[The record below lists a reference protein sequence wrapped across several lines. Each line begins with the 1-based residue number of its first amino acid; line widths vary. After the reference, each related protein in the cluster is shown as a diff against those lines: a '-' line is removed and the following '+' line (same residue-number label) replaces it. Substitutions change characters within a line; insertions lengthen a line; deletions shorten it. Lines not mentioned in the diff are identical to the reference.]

1 MTADPSRT
9 FTVLQVKKGENKI
22 EMTYVSPGFKEGFV
36 ISLLAILLFAIWQK
50 AEKKVRRS
58 EDV

>member
-1 MTADPSRT
+1 M
-9 FTVLQVKKGENKI
+9 QVKKGENKI